1 MQHDLTFITNEEGSN
16 LKDRFATLVKSTRF
30 FDVLGGYFYTSGFS
44 AIYPSLEKTEKIR
57 ILVGISTNR
66 QTYDL
71 IQRTQSHK
79 EVGNQFGQAVKEEM
93 DHILTSYV
101 VSIYFR
107 SNDSLYRVL

>member
-1 MQHDLTFITNEEGSN
+1 MQHDLTFITNEDDSN

-30 FDVLGGYFYTSGFS
+30 FDVLVGYFYTCGFS

-71 IQRTQSHK
+71 IR
-79 EVGNQFGQAVKEEM
+79 
-93 DHILTSYV
+93 
-101 VSIYFR
+101 
-107 SNDSLYRVL
+107 